1 MWRSV
6 AIGVVLAGVLA
17 GCSWGSGNGAPSEG
31 GWTAYAPSGTA
42 VATVVERMA
51 DLPGAKAEAKCHL
64 VGLRAKCDVGLVPT
78 SGPAGGVGVDTV
90 WLDVQRSGDRWV
102 LRPDCTSNPHDVLCR
117 HLVRSARRI
126 STVVGS

>member
-17 GCSWGSGNGAPSEG
+17 GCSWGDASRSSTG
-31 GWTAYAPSGTA
+31 GWTAYPPSAGA
-42 VATVVERMA
+42 VAKVVERMG
-51 DLPGAKAEAKCHL
+51 DVPGAKAEAKCHL

-78 SGPAGGVGVDTV
+78 SGPAGGVGIDTV
-90 WLDVQRSGDRWV
+90 WLNVRRSGDHWV

-117 HLVRSARRI
+117 HLVRAARI
-126 STVVGS
+126 INTVVGS